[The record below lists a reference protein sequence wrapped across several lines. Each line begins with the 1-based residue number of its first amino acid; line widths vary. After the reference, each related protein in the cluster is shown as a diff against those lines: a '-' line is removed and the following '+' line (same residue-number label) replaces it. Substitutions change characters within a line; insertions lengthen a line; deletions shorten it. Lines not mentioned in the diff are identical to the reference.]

1 MKTNA
6 FMIISM
12 LLGVLSIMTCPL
24 FFISI
29 PAGAIGFILAL
40 LSKGRELHM
49 EIMPKAGVVTCGIGM
64 SLSALITIA
73 MVGLMLFS
81 PGYRKQLNETSQ
93 AVYGVSFDE
102 MMESSYGYSLED
114 LQERV
119 SSLMR

>member
-12 LLGVLSIMTCPL
+12 LLGVVSIMTCPL

-29 PAGAIGFILAL
+29 PAGAIGIILAL
-40 LSKGRELHM
+40 LSKGKEMQM

-64 SLSALITIA
+64 TLSVLITIA

-93 AVYGVSFDE
+93 AVYGVTFDE
-102 MMESSYGYSLED
+102 LMESSYGYSLED
-114 LQERV
+114 LQERA